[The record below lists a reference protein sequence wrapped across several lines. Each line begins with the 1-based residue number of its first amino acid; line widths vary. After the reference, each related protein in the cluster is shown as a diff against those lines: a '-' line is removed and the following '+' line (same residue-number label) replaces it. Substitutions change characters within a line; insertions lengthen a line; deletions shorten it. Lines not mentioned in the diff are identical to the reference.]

1 MGSGV
6 GSRMKTVYICP
17 NTGKTAAMEQARA
30 AIEHLC
36 RRGIA
41 LYGPAEAVRALDG
54 PSVGALTDAGDRRCF
69 DLAIVLGGD
78 GTILRAAHTL
88 AGSGTPI
95 LGVNL
100 GRMGYLA
107 ETEPSDLPAV
117 LDRILCGSC
126 RVEDRAVLQG
136 TLRSSDGSEQILHAF
151 NDFTLHR
158 GAYGGM
164 LPVRVS
170 IGGTYMDTF
179 SADGV
184 IASTPTGST
193 AYNFSAGGPLVNPM
207 AKNIIFTPVC
217 AHSVFSR
224 SIVLMADDRLT
235 FEADASDFPAKP
247 TLSVDG
253 DAAIPIVGQMR
264 LDVEL
269 AGITFPLIRTGENSF
284 YEILKE
290 KMFR

>member
-1 MGSGV
+1 
-6 GSRMKTVYICP
+6 MKTVYLCP
-17 NTGKTAAMEQARA
+17 NTGKSAAMEQAYA
-30 AIEHLC
+30 AVSLLE
-36 RRGIA
+36 RRGIEVYGSAEVADA
-41 LYGPAEAVRALDG
+41 LC
-54 PSVGALTDAGDRRCF
+54 GAISDAKGERCF
-69 DLAIVLGGD
+69 DLAIVFGGD

-100 GRMGYLA
+100 GRLGYLT

-117 LDRILCGSC
+117 LERILCGSC
-126 RVEDRAVLQG
+126 RVEDRAVLRG
-136 TLRSSDGSEQILHAF
+136 TLQTPDGGERILHAF

-158 GAYGGM
+158 GPYGGM
-164 LPVRVS
+164 LPVRIS

-179 SADGV
+179 LSDGV

-193 AYNFSAGGPLVNPM
+193 AYNFSAGGPLVNPL

-253 DAAIPIVGQMR
+253 DAAIPIVGRMR
-264 LDVEL
+264 LDVGL
-269 AGITFPLIRTGENSF
+269 SDITLPLIRMGDHSF

>member
-1 MGSGV
+1 
-6 GSRMKTVYICP
+6 MKTVYICP
-17 NTGKTAAMEQARA
+17 NTGKSEAMEQAGKA
-30 AIEHLC
+30 VSLLEH
-36 RRGIA
+36 RGIKV
-41 LYGPAEAVRALDG
+41 YGPAGAVRALGGGISDADG
-54 PSVGALTDAGDRRCF
+54 ERCF
-69 DLAIVLGGD
+69 DLAVVLGGD

-107 ETEPSDLPAV
+107 ETEPGNLAGV
-117 LDRILCGSC
+117 LERILCGGC
-126 RVEDRAVLQG
+126 RVEDRAVLRG
-136 TLRSSDGSEQILHAF
+136 ILRTSDGSERVLHAF

-164 LPVRVS
+164 LPVRIS

-179 SADGV
+179 PADGV

-193 AYNFSAGGPLVNPM
+193 AYNFSAGGPLVNPL

-224 SIVLMADDRLT
+224 SIVLMGDDRLT
-235 FEADASDFPAKP
+235 FEADATDLPISP

-253 DAAIPIVGQMR
+253 DAAIPITGPAR
-264 LDVEL
+264 LDIEL
-269 AGITFPLIRTGENSF
+269 SDITFPLVRMGQHSF